1 MDHEDEGME
10 LEEVRILNVFIDRLI
25 SLITKLQSWEYVKQ
39 STYPTTMYIIHTHQ
53 QATDRKTKGSPT

>member
-10 LEEVRILNVFIDRLI
+10 PEEVRILKVFIDRLI

-39 STYPTTMYIIHTHQ
+39 ST
-53 QATDRKTKGSPT
+53 